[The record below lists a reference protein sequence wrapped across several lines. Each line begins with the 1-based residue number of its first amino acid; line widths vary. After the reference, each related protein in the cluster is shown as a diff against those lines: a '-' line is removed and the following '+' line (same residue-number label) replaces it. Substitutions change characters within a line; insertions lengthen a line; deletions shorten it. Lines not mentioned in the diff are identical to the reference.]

1 MLPLKIKFKHMKLSN
16 YENALAKHYNSLSL
30 NSFPLTCWDFYLNSF
45 DRLKILNKI
54 VKENNWNTTWDYK
67 EELESET
74 VIVVTD
80 AKLSIVFASKNIV
93 IMNGYYPNEVVGN
106 SPKMFQGE
114 HTNKK
119 ISKEISEAIKTQ
131 QPFDKVIWNYCKDGS
146 LYKCHIKGFPVF
158 DKKGK
163 LANFIAFEKIAA

>member
-1 MLPLKIKFKHMKLSN
+1 MKLSN
-16 YENALAKHYNSLSL
+16 YENALAKYYNSLSL

-45 DRLKILNKI
+45 DRLKMSLSDTFLLNKI
-54 VKENNWNTTWDYK
+54 VEENNWNTTWDYK

-80 AKLSIVFASKNIV
+80 AKLSIVFASKNIL

-106 SPKMFQGE
+106 SPKMFQGDQ
-114 HTNKK
+114 TNKK